1 MPQAL
6 DNKHDKGPAQNESLG
21 RNSAR
26 KHTSS
31 RRMEE
36 REDEVELKVAVR

>member
-1 MPQAL
+1 MPCAL

-21 RNSAR
+21 RNSAT
-26 KHTSS
+26 KYMSS

-36 REDEVELKVAVR
+36 REDEVESKAAVR